1 MQSERHTTAR
11 EDTQSTRRCDAWLRI
26 RNLWWQT
33 QTRST
38 RRWEWKEEFFT
49 NYVNRSVVVQI
60 LTGHEVKYRE
70 RIINGLRT
78 REWGWV
84 YEKKKKGMWTGYV
97 FKKAYFSFI
106 KVINAVLVKHFF
118 QLSLGAGTVLLLA
131 WKNCLISPLKQQ
143 IQQKT
148 FKLRERQCCFQ

>member
-11 EDTQSTRRCDAWLRI
+11 EDTQSTRRVRRVAKDKKFMMTDADSFNSQMRLEGRI
-26 RNLWWQT
+26 
-33 QTRST
+33 
-38 RRWEWKEEFFT
+38 FT

-84 YEKKKKGMWTGYV
+84 YEKKKRNVDRLRFQKGLLFLYQSNQCSPCKAFLSVVAGCWHGTFVGL
-97 FKKAYFSFI
+97 KK
-106 KVINAVLVKHFF
+106 
-118 QLSLGAGTVLLLA
+118 LSHQSTETTNTTEDV
-131 WKNCLISPLKQQ
+131 
-143 IQQKT
+143 
-148 FKLRERQCCFQ
+148 

>member
-84 YEKKKKGMWTGYV
+84 YEKKKRNVDRLRFQKGLLFLYQSNQCSPCKAFLSVVAGCWHGTFVGL
-97 FKKAYFSFI
+97 KK
-106 KVINAVLVKHFF
+106 
-118 QLSLGAGTVLLLA
+118 LSHQSTETTNTTEDV
-131 WKNCLISPLKQQ
+131 
-143 IQQKT
+143 
-148 FKLRERQCCFQ
+148 